1 MPESFY
7 VTWCYCVPKIIYVR
21 VSSRCSFSFNEK
33 PGTFSENFCLW
44 PEAVQKRFIQ
54 NGVLKI
60 CTKFTEEHQRYI
72 TMLLKWHFQLW
83 SVNLLHIFVSFNES
97 NTGGLLLFGLVLN
110 IPTYKIHMCDWTITY
125 LVCLVHTSKIAA
137 NKCRL
142 LPCVRRNPR
151 SNWFKTID
159 GIWLSFTKNILRN
172 LSITFPLV
180 TWFSGKVSGTHTGM
194 VLSDVLKKLKLCLI
208 LLSWYHWMY

>member
-44 PEAVQKRFIQ
+44 PEAVQKWFIQ

-97 NTGGLLLFGLVLN
+97 KQHWGLASVWSCFKYSNLQNTYVWLNNYLLGVSCTH
-110 IPTYKIHMCDWTITY
+110 I
-125 LVCLVHTSKIAA
+125 
-137 NKCRL
+137 
-142 LPCVRRNPR
+142 
-151 SNWFKTID
+151 
-159 GIWLSFTKNILRN
+159 KN
-172 LSITFPLV
+172 SC
-180 TWFSGKVSGTHTGM
+180 K
-194 VLSDVLKKLKLCLI
+194 
-208 LLSWYHWMY
+208 